1 VEKIARGTKECR
13 AMFRTSRRFRMI
25 TFAAAILGGVLVAVA
40 GPVAN
45 GIRWTA

>member
-1 VEKIARGTKECR
+1 
-13 AMFRTSRRFRMI
+13 MFHASRRSSLI
-25 TFAAAILGGVLVAVA
+25 KLVAAILGGVLVAVA

>member
-1 VEKIARGTKECR
+1 
-13 AMFRTSRRFRMI
+13 MFRDPRRSSLI
-25 TFAAAILGGVLVAVA
+25 TFAAAILGGLLVAVA